1 MGWPIVSSAAEGK
14 DSGYCRESRDLSRR
28 SRRGMGAA
36 METIISLQGLEE

>member
-28 SRRGMGAA
+28 YRRWLGAE
-36 METIISLQGLEE
+36 METLVSLQGLEE